1 MQGTQ
6 HLSKIMRVALSAL
19 ALCSLVFAYG
29 TSLLADPAKHRS
41 MIGLT
46 DAGLGLLISSFFIG
60 AVLVIV
66 YGVPLFS
73 FLMSR
78 GIARWPYVLL
88 VGAAPGISLS
98 LFLGRQLGWP
108 VIAFGVIVAASV
120 RFFLGTG
127 QGNRTG
133 PDSQHQDRAE
143 IP

>member
-1 MQGTQ
+1 
-6 HLSKIMRVALSAL
+6 MRVALTAL

-29 TSLLADPAKHRS
+29 VSLLADTTKHRS

-88 VGAAPGISLS
+88 VGAAPGLSIS
-98 LFLGRQLGWP
+98 LFLTWQLGWP
-108 VIAFGVIVAASV
+108 IIAFGVIVAASV
-120 RFFLGTG
+120 RSFLGPG
-127 QGNRTG
+127 QGTHPRT
-133 PDSQHQDRAE
+133 DLQHQDQKG

>member
-1 MQGTQ
+1 MQGTR
-6 HLSKIMRVALSAL
+6 HLSRIMRVALTTL

-29 TSLLADPAKHRS
+29 VSLLADPAKHRN

-46 DAGLGLLISSFFIG
+46 DAGLGLLISTFFIG

-66 YGVPLFS
+66 YGVPLLS

-88 VGAAPGISLS
+88 AGAAPGLSIS
-98 LFLGRQLGWP
+98 LFLSWQLGWP

-120 RFFLGTG
+120 RFFLGPG
-127 QGNRTG
+127 QGTRSVT
-133 PDSQHQDRAE
+133 DSQHQDE
-143 IP
+143 

>member
-1 MQGTQ
+1 MQGAR
-6 HLSKIMRVALSAL
+6 HLSRIMRVALTAL

-29 TSLLADPAKHRS
+29 VSLLADTTKHRN

-66 YGVPLFS
+66 YGVPLLS

-88 VGAAPGISLS
+88 AGAAPGLSIS
-98 LFLGRQLGWP
+98 LFLSWQLGWP
-108 VIAFGVIVAASV
+108 IIAFGVIVAASV
-120 RFFLGTG
+120 RSFLGPG
-127 QGNRTG
+127 QGTRPRT
-133 PDSQHQDRAE
+133 DLQHQDHKGIR
-143 IP
+143 

>member
-1 MQGTQ
+1 MQGTR
-6 HLSKIMRVALSAL
+6 HLSRIMRVALAAL

-29 TSLLADPAKHRS
+29 VSLLADTTKHRS

-88 VGAAPGISLS
+88 AGAAPGLSISL
-98 LFLGRQLGWP
+98 FIAWQLGLP
-108 VIAFGVIVAASV
+108 IIAFGVVVAASV
-120 RFFLGTG
+120 RFFLGPG
-127 QGNRTG
+127 QGSHSG
-133 PDSQHQDRAE
+133 PESQHQDRE
-143 IP
+143 GIP

>member
-1 MQGTQ
+1 MQGTR
-6 HLSKIMRVALSAL
+6 HLSRIMRVALTTL

-29 TSLLADPAKHRS
+29 VSLLADPTKHRS

-66 YGVPLFS
+66 YGVPLLS

-88 VGAAPGISLS
+88 AGAAPGLSIS
-98 LFLGRQLGWP
+98 LFLSWQLGWP
-108 VIAFGVIVAASV
+108 IIAFGVIVAASV
-120 RFFLGTG
+120 RSFLGPG
-127 QGNRTG
+127 QGTRPRT
-133 PDSQHQDRAE
+133 DLQHQDHKGIR
-143 IP
+143 

>member
-1 MQGTQ
+1 MQGTR
-6 HLSKIMRVALSAL
+6 HLSRIMRVALAAL

-29 TSLLADPAKHRS
+29 VSLLADPAKHRS

-66 YGVPLFS
+66 YGVPLLS

-78 GIARWPYVLL
+78 GIAHWPYVLL
-88 VGAAPGISLS
+88 AGTAPGLSIS
-98 LFLGRQLGWP
+98 LFLSWQLGWP
-108 VIAFGVIVAASV
+108 IIAFGVIVAASV
-120 RFFLGTG
+120 RSFLGRG
-127 QGNRTG
+127 QGTHPRT
-133 PDSQHQDRAE
+133 DLQHQDQKG